1 MGKNGGQEY
10 YLGLDMGTNSVGWA
24 VTDPNYNLL
33 RAKGKDMW
41 GIREFD
47 RAETA
52 AERRS
57 HRVSRRNHQ
66 RSQVRIGLVKSIFAD
81 AVFKEDPNFY
91 CRMDNSFYKQED
103 KDSTLNSLDS
113 VFADQNYRD
122 ADYFKEYPTIFH
134 LKYDLIKDEVAV
146 DERYARKVYLAVLH
160 YFKKRGHFLNESLSG
175 DNEDGDIDISASL
188 YQLDEL
194 CENLFDSS
202 FSFNDER
209 IIAVKAIFADDTL
222 SRSRR
227 REKLMEVL
235 QVEKKDVVSFLILGA
250 ICGLKVDLAKMP
262 GLDNGQ
268 KVELDF
274 TSASLEEKL
283 PDILSVVGDEYEDF
297 IECLKH
303 IYDSG
308 VLTKMLSGK
317 TEDGSPVRWLS
328 QARVLSYEKHKKDLA
343 LLKACIK
350 DYCTTDEYDYLFR
363 SDSDA
368 SYSAYVGSVNNDKV
382 KARRGGN
389 LHKSKSGDRYANLK
403 KRIQKDLSAYGN
415 DERVAY
421 ILEEL
426 DRESFLPKQL
436 TYANGVIPNQLH
448 EKELRRILENASKH
462 MEFLNQVDES
472 GLSAKDR
479 IISLFTFNIPYY
491 IGPTSQAYK
500 GNGWAVRKP
509 GMEGAK
515 VYPWNI
521 EEVIDYNATNEEFIK
536 RMVRD
541 CTYISGEKVLP
552 KESLMYQSFMV
563 LNTINNLRINNEKIS
578 CQLKQDIYHE
588 LFEQEKK
595 NVTRN
600 AIVKY
605 LVSRGLIKEDCE
617 LSGIDGNST
626 IGPQLTTYKRFY
638 AILGD
643 DIKLDTVR
651 TMVERIVEWGTI
663 YGDSKKMFRSR
674 IEEAYGDRLDANQVK
689 RIVGFKFKDWG
700 NLSGAFLSLQ
710 GVNYETDDQVSLIR
724 ALWEDDNNLN
734 LTELLNSDH
743 YSFKDNLREKTH
755 KNIKTLCEFHYE
767 DLEGMYYSAP
777 VKRMIWQTIQIMQ
790 EIEKIMGCAPK
801 RVFVEVTRSD
811 EEKGEAGRKDSREK
825 ELLEKY
831 KSIKD
836 DRDWDKEIKEAGA
849 SGKLRSKKMYL
860 YYTQMGCD
868 AYTGLPIDLA
878 DLFDDNKY
886 DIDHIY
892 PRHFVK
898 DDSIRNNLVL
908 VDKRK
913 NSRKSD
919 NYPIDSEI
927 RNNPQVKALWERL
940 RYMKLITEEKYRRLT
955 GTVPFT
961 DEEKVGF
968 INRQIVE
975 TGQATKG
982 ICDLL
987 GSLMPENT
995 QIVYCKSKNVSDF
1008 RNQFGFYKSRLLN
1021 DFHHAHD
1028 AYLNIVVGNV
1038 YFTKFTLN
1046 PMNFIKK
1053 ENGSYHLGRM
1063 FDKDVVRNGYYA
1075 WHAPKYDEVHRE
1087 ILEENESLQ
1096 TVRNMLGKNTPLLTR
1111 MPVTQHG
1118 ALFDATVYGTS
1129 KVKKDAYLGV
1139 KSSASKLADVEK
1151 YGGVGSIK
1159 NAYFF
1164 VVEHEVQGKGKD
1176 KGKSVNIRTI
1186 EALPVYKIVEVEKK
1200 GLVHYCNELG
1210 LVNPRIIMSK
1220 LKPQSLISVDG
1231 FLLYITGKSSE
1242 RFVVRNAVNLI
1253 IDSKWNKYI
1262 HGLEKY
1268 SAEKVIMDYISC
1280 EENILLYD
1288 ELAIKHSKGLYS
1300 RRPNSIGEMLINGRE
1315 MFVNLAIEEQIYVL
1329 LQIINLSKICDSS
1342 TADLVA
1348 IGGSTKSGA
1357 TLIGK
1362 EISKYSDFCVL
1373 TQSVT
1378 GLISRKID
1386 LIKI

>member
-1 MGKNGGQEY
+1 MDKNERQEY

-81 AVFKEDPNFY
+81 AVLKEDPNFY
-91 CRMDNSFYKQED
+91 CRMDNSFYKEED
-103 KDSTLNSLDS
+103 KDSVLATLDS
-113 VFADQNYRD
+113 IFADKNYHD

-134 LKYDLIKDEVAV
+134 LKYALIKDEVAA
-146 DERYARKVYLAVLH
+146 DDRYARKVYLAVLH
-160 YFKKRGHFLNESLSG
+160 YFKKRGHFLNDSLSG
-175 DNEDGDIDISASL
+175 NNEDGDIDISASL
-188 YQLDEL
+188 IQLDEL
-194 CENLFDSS
+194 CETLFDIT
-202 FSFNDER
+202 FSFNHEK
-209 IIAVKAIFADDTL
+209 IAAMKDIFTDDRL

-227 REKLMEVL
+227 REKMMELL
-235 QVEKKDVVSFLILGA
+235 QVEKKEVTRFLILGA
-250 ICGLKVDLAKMP
+250 ICGLKVDLAKLLD
-262 GLDNGQ
+262 LDNGR

-274 TSASLEEKL
+274 SSATLEEKM
-283 PDILSVVGDEYEDF
+283 PDILSAIGDEYEEF
-297 IECLKH
+297 IECLKQ

-317 TEDGSPVRWLS
+317 TEDGSPVKWLS
-328 QARVLSYEKHKKDLA
+328 QARISAYEKHKKDLA
-343 LLKACIK
+343 LLKACVK
-350 DYCTTDEYDYLFR
+350 DFCTTEEYDYLFR

-368 SYSAYVGSVNNDKV
+368 SYSAYVGSVNCDKV
-382 KARRGGN
+382 KVRRGES

-403 KRIQKDLSAYGN
+403 KRIQKDLSAYSD

-448 EKELRRILENASKH
+448 EKEMRQILENASKH
-462 MEFLNQVDES
+462 LEFLNQVDES

-491 IGPTSQAYK
+491 IGPISQSYK

-536 RMVRD
+536 KMLRK
-541 CTYISGEKVLP
+541 CTYISGETVLP

-563 LNTINNLRINNEKIS
+563 LNTINNLKINNEKIS

-588 LFEQEKK
+588 LFEQGKK
-595 NVTRN
+595 SVTRN
-600 AIVKY
+600 SIVKY
-605 LVSRGLIKEDCE
+605 LVTRGLIKEDRE

-638 AILGD
+638 AMFGD
-643 DIKLDTVR
+643 DMQLDTVR
-651 TMVERIVEWGTI
+651 TMIDNIVEWGTI
-663 YGDSKKMFRSR
+663 YGDSKKMFRKR
-674 IEEAYGDRLDANQVK
+674 IEEAYGDKLDNNQVK
-689 RIVGFKFKDWG
+689 RIVGFKFKEWG
-700 NLSGAFLSLQ
+700 NLSREFLFLQ
-710 GVNYETDDQVSLIR
+710 GLNFETGEQMSLIR
-724 ALWEDDNNLN
+724 ALWEEDENLN
-734 LTELLNSDH
+734 LMELLNSNH

-755 KNIKTLCEFHYE
+755 KDLKPLCEFQYE
-767 DLEGMYYSAP
+767 DLDGKYFSAP
-777 VKRMIWQTIQIMQ
+777 VKRMIWQTIQIIQ
-790 EIEKIMGCAPK
+790 EIEKIMGHAPM

-811 EEKGEAGRKDSREK
+811 EEKGDAGRKDSREK
-825 ELLEKY
+825 ELLELY
-831 KSIKD
+831 KNIKE
-836 DRDWDKEIKEAGA
+836 DRDWEKEIKEAGA

-860 YYTQMGCD
+860 YYTQMGRD

-927 RNNPQVKALWERL
+927 RNNPQVRKLWDCL
-940 RYMKLITEEKYRRLT
+940 RSKNLISEEKYRRLT

-987 GSLMPENT
+987 GSLMPDNT
-995 QIVYCKSKNVSDF
+995 QIVYCKAKNVSDF

-1075 WHAPKYDEVHRE
+1075 WHAPKYDETHRV
-1087 ILEENESLQ
+1087 IVEENESLK
-1096 TVRNMLGKNTPLLTR
+1096 TVRQMLGKNTPLLTR
-1111 MPVTQHG
+1111 LSLTQHG
-1118 ALFDATVYGTS
+1118 ALFDATVYGTA
-1129 KVKKDAYLGV
+1129 KAKRDAYIGV
-1139 KSSASKLADVEK
+1139 KSCDSKLADVEK

-1176 KGKSVNIRTI
+1176 KGKTVKIRTI
-1186 EALPVYKIVEVEKK
+1186 EALPVYKIVEVEKN
-1200 GLVHYCNELG
+1200 GLVHYCKELG
-1210 LVNPRIIMSK
+1210 LVNPRIVMSK

-1231 FLLYITGKSSE
+1231 FLLYITGKSNNQ
-1242 RFVVRNAVNLI
+1242 FIVRNAVNLI
-1253 IDSKWNKYI
+1253 IDSRWNKYV

-1268 SAEKVIMDYISC
+1268 SNEKVIMGYISS
-1280 EENILLYD
+1280 EENLALYD
-1288 ELAIKHSKGLYS
+1288 ELTTKHSKEFYS
-1300 RRPNSIGEMLINGRE
+1300 RRPNPIGDTLINGRDK
-1315 MFVNLAIEEQIYVL
+1315 FVNLAIEEQIYVL
-1329 LQIINLSKICDSS
+1329 LQVLNLSKICDSS
-1342 TADLVA
+1342 SADLIA
-1348 IGGSTKSGA
+1348 IGGSAKSGV
-1357 TLIGK
+1357 TLVSK
-1362 EISKYSDFCVL
+1362 EISKYSDVCFIA
-1373 TQSVT
+1373 QSVT
-1378 GLISRKID
+1378 GLICRKID
-1386 LIKI
+1386 LLNV